1 MKKLGSKKTLPELA
15 VEQIIGYINENGLQP
30 GDQLP
35 NEVDLMNK
43 LKVGR
48 GTIREAIKSL
58 NSKGVV
64 IIKRGIGTFVAD
76 QPGISDDPLGFT
88 FETDKT
94 KVLMDALE
102 VRLLIE
108 PQMIIKT
115 IDNISAKQL
124 KELSDLADEI
134 ESLINKNKDYTVQD
148 IEFHTYIAKCSRN
161 RVIETLIP
169 VINTA
174 EQTFAS
180 LTHRSLMQETL
191 KAHRAIVQAI
201 EKKDPVGAKC
211 AMVMH
216 LTYNRQALCK
226 LMEAEEKTRN

>member
-148 IEFHTYIAKCSRN
+148 IEFHTLLARVSGN
-161 RVIETLIP
+161 RVIGKLIP
-169 VINTA
+169 IIA
-174 EQTFAS
+174 GAIEQAIDVTDKS
-180 LTHRSLMQETL
+180 LVQETIITHRLIVEAVANKDKEVASKAMARHIQDNIDIL
-191 KAHRAIVQAI
+191 KTI
-201 EKKDPVGAKC
+201 
-211 AMVMH
+211 
-216 LTYNRQALCK
+216 
-226 LMEAEEKTRN
+226 

>member
-148 IEFHTYIAKCSRN
+148 IEFHTLLATASTIKRCVIIVSWTRDLSVTSIACS
-161 RVIETLIP
+161 IAPAIIG
-169 VINTA
+169 INFPITRLP
-174 EQTFAS
+174 
-180 LTHRSLMQETL
+180 LT
-191 KAHRAIVQAI
+191 RANKV
-201 EKKDPVGAKC
+201 
-211 AMVMH
+211 
-216 LTYNRQALCK
+216 
-226 LMEAEEKTRN
+226 

>member
-134 ESLINKNKDYTVQD
+134 ESLINKNKIILYK
-148 IEFHTYIAKCSRN
+148 ILNFILY
-161 RVIETLIP
+161 
-169 VINTA
+169 
-174 EQTFAS
+174 
-180 LTHRSLMQETL
+180 
-191 KAHRAIVQAI
+191 
-201 EKKDPVGAKC
+201 
-211 AMVMH
+211 
-216 LTYNRQALCK
+216 
-226 LMEAEEKTRN
+226 